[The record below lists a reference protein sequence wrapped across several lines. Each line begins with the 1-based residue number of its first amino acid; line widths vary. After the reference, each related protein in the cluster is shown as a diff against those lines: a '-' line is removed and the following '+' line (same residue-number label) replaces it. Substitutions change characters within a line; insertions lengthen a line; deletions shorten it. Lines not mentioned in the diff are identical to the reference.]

1 MWRSSTSVSV
11 LKTVFGGLWRC
22 STQEV
27 KEGGPGAGGYPWLHR
42 GFEAS
47 LGYVRSRLKKGQ
59 SQKYHL
65 VRIVRMKG
73 ETNLKGGSQVA
84 GVVNWGSA
92 VSLMCNTRKAWGGHA
107 PLCFQANF
115 RFLGLSSLLASAPRC
130 WAIGVYPRT
139 WRQGKQTLR
148 CNGVVH
154 SGAWGGHEPCRI
166 HGYRIWISGKKTAD
180 LWVTCLDI
188 GDAHILGWGLWLGAR
203 GKGTRVKLEGR

>member
-92 VSLMCNTRKAWGGHA
+92 VSLMCNTRKAWGGA
-107 PLCFQANF
+107 CPTMLSGKFPIPGSEQSSSF
-115 RFLGLSSLLASAPRC
+115 SSQVLGNRCLPPYLASGETDFEMQWCGPF
-130 WAIGVYPRT
+130 W
-139 WRQGKQTLR
+139 
-148 CNGVVH
+148 
-154 SGAWGGHEPCRI
+154 S
-166 HGYRIWISGKKTAD
+166 
-180 LWVTCLDI
+180 
-188 GDAHILGWGLWLGAR
+188 LGWPWAMQNTWIQNLNLR
-203 GKGTRVKLEGR
+203 